1 MKIDIHDIAS
11 DLLDRAANGETLIET
26 TVNGTD
32 KDGKYVVTV
41 TNFSPLPETGGNGTL
56 LFVMLGVLMLALGT
70 AWYLR
75 ANRMEPAAA
84 GGAGAGT
91 ALPVGRKRGRH
102 TR

>member
-1 MKIDIHDIAS
+1 MFWRMAADALVVIHLGFI
-11 DLLDRAANGETLIET
+11 
-26 TVNGTD
+26 
-32 KDGKYVVTV
+32 
-41 TNFSPLPETGGNGTL
+41 